1 MDMDI
6 VIIIRNE
13 IKQRITNSLLMK
25 RIHLIRTIDLDVRDI
40 FLRISDDEVFEFL
53 ICCHNV

>member
-1 MDMDI
+1 MDI